1 MDSAA
6 PNLIVGTEAD
16 VPAIAALMNLAFR
29 GGGPD
34 AGWNSEADH
43 FQGDRT
49 NADAAMLVRRS
60 PEVCCSPAHSRS
72 DGCSPPPNS
81 EPASGVP
88 VIEPIQ

>member
-16 VPAIAALMNLAFR
+16 VPAVAALMNLAFR

-49 NADAAMLVRRS
+49 SEALLREDIAANADAAMLVWGS
-60 PEVCCSPAHSRS
+60 PEVCCSAACGSSLRAR
-72 DGCSPPPNS
+72 
-81 EPASGVP
+81 ASGA
-88 VIEPIQ
+88 